1 MPPGSQTLLICISI
15 EMIVRHKNVDMHH
28 QNVFELFCKNNKKKP
43 LKNSGSQTQFPDK
56 CDMKHG

>member
-15 EMIVRHKNVDMHH
+15 EVIVRHKNVDMHH
-28 QNVFELFCKNNKKKP
+28 QNVFELFCKNNKKKK
-43 LKNSGSQTQFPDK
+43 LKNSGSQTQSPDK